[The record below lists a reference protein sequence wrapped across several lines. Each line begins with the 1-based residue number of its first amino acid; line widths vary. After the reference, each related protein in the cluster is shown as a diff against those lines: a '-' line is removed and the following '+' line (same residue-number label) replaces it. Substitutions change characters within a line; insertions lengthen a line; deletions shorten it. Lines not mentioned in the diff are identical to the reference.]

1 MRDELTALYLVL
13 NTFATRTGCDPEAIG
28 PLLARV
34 CQGLDATLDA
44 HMQRIEQLEARVGEL
59 SDELSEACD
68 RLNDLGGK
76 EHRTRW

>member
-13 NTFATRTGCDPEAIG
+13 NTLATRTGCDPDAIG

-44 HMQRIEQLEARVGEL
+44 QLQRIEQLETRCGEL
-59 SDELSEACD
+59 ADELSAARD
-68 RLNDLGGK
+68 RLRALDGQ
-76 EHRTRW
+76 RSY